1 MTRTVTVTLT
11 GLARGGELQAT
22 VTLSTIRPRCIEYSL
37 ARVTVDLDGCEV
49 SCMAQGITDTSA
61 LKSVAQWLIK
71 TFGAKAASF
80 SGAAEPPIRAA
91 A

>member
-11 GLARGGELQAT
+11 GLARGGELRAT
-22 VTLSTIRPRCIEYSL
+22 VALSTIRPRCIDYSL
-37 ARVTVDLDGCEV
+37 ARVTVDVDGCEI

-61 LKSVAQWLIK
+61 LTSVAQWLIK

-80 SGAAEPPIRAA
+80 GRGAETIRAA